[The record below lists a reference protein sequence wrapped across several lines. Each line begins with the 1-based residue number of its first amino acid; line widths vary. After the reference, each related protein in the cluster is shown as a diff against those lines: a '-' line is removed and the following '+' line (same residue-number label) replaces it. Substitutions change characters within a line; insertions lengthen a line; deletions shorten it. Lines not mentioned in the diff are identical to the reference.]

1 MAHGYYLSR
10 KDELLGS
17 FLDELRVMQND
28 IDAVLAGVSLD
39 DLIDTLS
46 AEFEDVLSALP
57 WVGGDDGRMTQYFEA
72 NTGVIAL
79 GRVLLA
85 QKVSKDDTSRL
96 LQTLFLGNLRKT
108 DKSARFAMGA
118 DFMSPEN
125 LETLRTLAKKS
136 RKRQNAG
143 DFVYTFL
150 EAGVDE
156 DGEAFEFGLNYHECG
171 FCKLC
176 ANTGDTDVLPMICG
190 MDEESYALRGVRL
203 KRTQTLASGARYCN
217 FRYSRLSDGE
227 EDA

>member
-1 MAHGYYLSR
+1 MAHAYYMSR
-10 KDELLGS
+10 KAELLGR
-17 FLDELRVMQND
+17 FFDQLRVMQHD
-28 IDAVLAGVSLD
+28 IDAVLDGVSLD
-39 DLIDTLS
+39 DLTGTLS
-46 AEFEDVLSALP
+46 TEFEDVLSALP
-57 WVGGDDGRMTQYFEA
+57 WVGGDDGRMTRYFEA

-85 QKVSKDDTSRL
+85 QNVSKADTSRL
-96 LQTLFLGNLRKT
+96 LQALFLGNLRKT

-125 LETLRTLAKKS
+125 LETLRKLATES
-136 RKRQNAG
+136 RKRENAG

-156 DGEAFEFGLNYHECG
+156 QGEPFEFGLNYHECG

-176 ANTGDTDVLPMICG
+176 AKTGDIDVLPMICA

-227 EDA
+227 E